1 MNFYYF
7 LSQRLLNTKEKSF
20 SGLVSN
26 IAIISIAVSLAI
38 MIVSYAILNGFRS
51 EIESKIYSFSGHI
64 QVSKYDIKNS
74 FEENPISIHRKLYTD
89 ATNINNIAHIQKY
102 SHKAALL
109 KSTEGVSGIV
119 LKGIGQDF
127 DTSRFYKN
135 MLNGTLPILS
145 DSNYSKQITISQK
158 ISDKMKLSI
167 GDSVIIYFVQNP
179 PRYRKLMVTGVYE
192 TSMEEFDEAI
202 VFCDIRLNQ
211 KINNWNDSLVG
222 GYEIFV
228 QNTNQMD
235 TTITRILEEMDYDMQ
250 LEKVSEKFLALF
262 EWLNLLDRNV
272 IIFLGLI
279 LLVAGFNI
287 ISTLFIMIMEHT
299 QMIGILKS
307 LGATNSQIQKIF
319 FALGLQILFKG
330 LFWGNLLGLSI
341 CWIQYY
347 FKFITL
353 DPSTYYMSY
362 APISWN
368 WDIFLLLNLLIVIA
382 IAIILILPTVIVSK
396 ITPIKSIKWN

>member
-1 MNFYYF
+1 LNFYYF

-38 MIVSYAILNGFRS
+38 MIVSYSILHGFRH

-64 QVSKYDIKNS
+64 QVSKYDVKNS
-74 FEENPISIHRKLYTD
+74 FEENPISIHRQLYTN
-89 ATNINNIAHIQKY
+89 ATKISNVTHIQKY

-109 KSTEGVSGIV
+109 KSSEGVSGIV

-127 DTSRFYKN
+127 DTSRFNKN
-135 MLNGTLPILS
+135 MLSGTLPILS

-158 ISDKMKLSI
+158 ISDKMMLSV

-179 PRYRKLMVTGVYE
+179 PRYRKLIVKGIYE
-192 TSMEEFDEAI
+192 TSMEEFDEAM

-228 QNTNQMD
+228 KNKNKMD

-272 IIFLGLI
+272 VIFLGLI
-279 LLVAGFNI
+279 LIVAGFNI

-307 LGATNSQIQKIF
+307 LGATNNQIQKLF
-319 FALGLQILFKG
+319 FTLGLQILFKG
-330 LFWGNLLGLSI
+330 LLWGNILGLTI
-341 CWIQYY
+341 CWVQDY
-347 FKFITL
+347 FKLITL
-353 DPSTYYMSY
+353 DPNTYYMEY
-362 APISWN
+362 APISWH
-368 WDIFLLLNLLIVIA
+368 WDIIIILNLLIVAA
-382 IAIILILPTVIVSK
+382 IAMVLIFPTIIISK
-396 ITPIKSIKWN
+396 ISPVKSIKWN